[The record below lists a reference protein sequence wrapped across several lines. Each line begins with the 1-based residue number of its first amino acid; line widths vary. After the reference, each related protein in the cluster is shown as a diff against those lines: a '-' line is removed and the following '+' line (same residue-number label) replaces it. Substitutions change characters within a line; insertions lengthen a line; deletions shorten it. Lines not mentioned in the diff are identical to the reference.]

1 MHTAFC
7 SSTITDTPQ
16 NVEISTSEPISPT
29 PTDQSIFSP
38 KSMGGPIFPSTGQI
52 PLRRHSVQPSLT
64 SDFIAALKNPV
75 TTQLKEVPEAP
86 TPTTTEKVDR
96 QASWDEKV
104 SGEPIV
110 KDPDGMRVL
119 LVEDN
124 EINLKL
130 LVAYMRKLKLNHAT
144 AVNGLEAVN
153 AYKDAHEE
161 KMHFDVI
168 FMGQSSIPFP
178 RLWGS

>member
-1 MHTAFC
+1 MTEIPQPTEAFT
-7 SSTITDTPQ
+7 SHSMSPPSTDP
-16 NVEISTSEPISPT
+16 
-29 PTDQSIFSP
+29 SILSP
-38 KSMGGPIFPSTGQI
+38 KSITSPIFPGPGQI
-52 PLRRHSVQPSLT
+52 PLRRHSVQPSVK
-64 SDFIAALKNPV
+64 SDFAAALK
-75 TTQLKEVPEAP
+75 TTIATELKEVPEIP
-86 TPTTTEKVDR
+86 TSTTTEKVDR
-96 QASWDEKV
+96 QASWGEKV

-144 AVNGLEAVN
+144 ACNGLEAVN

-161 KMHFDVI
+161 KKHFDVI
-168 FMGQSSIPFP
+168 FMGKSSI
-178 RLWGS
+178 LSQGLGIVIGVVLML